1 VRVRATDHNGLRRP
15 GGGAA
20 RAGRD
25 ARGWRLAVLGGLAL
39 AAGCAAANPYAA
51 GTFARAEHFAARGKA
66 REAVL
71 AVDQFLRLNPADSL
85 AARAQH
91 LKALQYFKLK
101 EYPLAAV
108 ELQILRREYPL
119 SPFAPDALF
128 LQAVAHFEQVGR
140 LERDISHADSAR
152 AMLARF
158 LALYPDSPRAEEARA
173 YERRISELRIRK
185 KLGEAKVYAQVDQP
199 AAAGVALDVL
209 LAQEPDSPLLAGV
222 LLQRARYALDAK
234 DRDTAVAALNRLL
247 ASYPEAAAA
256 AEARRLLVQLGA
268 PAP

>member
-1 VRVRATDHNGLRRP
+1 MRATNDNRPRRT

-20 RAGRD
+20 RAGRGW
-25 ARGWRLAVLGGLAL
+25 RGWRLAALGGLAL
-39 AAGCAAANPYAA
+39 AAGCAASNPYAA

-71 AVDQFLRLNPADSL
+71 AIDQFLRLNPADSL

-119 SPFAPDALF
+119 SPYAPDALF
-128 LQAVAHFEQVGR
+128 LQAAAHFEQVGR

-152 AMLARF
+152 TTLARF
-158 LALYPDSPRAEEARA
+158 LALYPDSPRADEARA
-173 YERRISELRIRK
+173 YQRRVSEYRIRK
-185 KLGEAKVYAQVDQP
+185 KLAEAKVYAQVDQP
-199 AAAGVALDVL
+199 AAAGVALDII
-209 LAQEPDSPLLAGV
+209 LAQESDSPLLAGV

-234 DRDTAVAALNRLL
+234 DRETAVAALNRLL
-247 ASYPEAAAA
+247 ASYPDAAAA
-256 AEARRLLVQLGA
+256 ADARRLLAQLGA